1 MEKKVGHYS
10 FIGGIA
16 LALLLGIL
24 SAFDVSGAYTPWL
37 GSLLVVLG
45 LIVGFLNVAGKE
57 TKEFLLVATV
67 LIIAVGMGN
76 AGTVL
81 GIVAKGVVEPQSVV
95 VLGKLLSGILTQI
108 LAFVI
113 PATVVVALKD
123 IAALTKVQ

>member
-123 IAALTKVQ
+123 IAALAKVQ

>member
-123 IAALTKVQ
+123 IAALAKV